1 MKVQCKKYAVLHDTT
16 STTVAETT
24 RQHMT
29 NSVIIAIDFSIH
41 YIDYIHVQLKKWVI
55 THIFIIDNVKE
66 REPVTSAVRES
77 FERKHINRSTTFA
90 SGVLGLLL
98 SRVWYHLYVDVD
110 DALLCLTWFRIS
122 AETRYQTPDAAL
134 ELAVLGGVDERID
147 TAVGIDQHDTEIV
160 DPIGMIDVVA
170 DKTEKV
176 DDLIWRP
183 ADDESQADD
192 HWRHGG
198 VTRSSVCSRT
208 FCRRHLNKSNDL
220 AVISRWSKAS
230 YNNTAT
236 KHFHSCALIK

>member
-1 MKVQCKKYAVLHDTT
+1 
-16 STTVAETT
+16 
-24 RQHMT
+24 MT

-41 YIDYIHVQLKKWVI
+41 YLDYIQLKKWVI

-66 REPVTSAVRES
+66 RAPVTSAVRES

-90 SGVLGLLL
+90 SGVLGLLI
-98 SRVWYHLYVDVD
+98 SRVWYHLYVDDD

-176 DDLIWRP
+176 EDLIWRP

-220 AVISRWSKAS
+220 AVINRWSKAS

-236 KHFHSCALIK
+236 KHFHSCA

>member
-1 MKVQCKKYAVLHDTT
+1 MKYAVLHDTT
-16 STTVAETT
+16 STVGETT

-41 YIDYIHVQLKKWVI
+41 YLDYIQLKKLVI

-66 REPVTSAVRES
+66 RAPVTSAVRES

-90 SGVLGLLL
+90 SGVLGLLI
-98 SRVWYHLYVDVD
+98 SRVWYHLYVDDD

-176 DDLIWRP
+176 EDLIWRP

-220 AVISRWSKAS
+220 AVINRWSKAS

-236 KHFHSCALIK
+236 KHFHSCA